1 MPITTHETPGPL
13 DLDIRVQAGR
23 VDIETADT
31 AETTVEIEALSG
43 GDPRPGPAAVE
54 SACQELRSVGDG
66 YRLVIEIPKR
76 PRLFGWN
83 EPEVLV
89 RVLCPHGSAVVA
101 KTASADLELR
111 GRAGDFSTKT
121 ASGDVT
127 VEAADGNIDIK
138 TASGDVAIGAVAG
151 RAGVN
156 TMSGDIVIDEA
167 SASVSAH
174 TMSGDLRIERLA
186 TGTAEMRTMSGDIVA
201 SVRAGATSGSMPAQY
216 RARCPPTCPCRT
228 RLLRAADRHRA
239 PRELDERRHR
249 PAPRREARATGA

>member
-1 MPITTHETPGPL
+1 MPTTTHHTPGPL

-43 GDPRPGPAAVE
+43 GDAGQAAVE
-54 SACQELRSVGDG
+54 SARQELRSVGDG
-66 YRLVIEIPKR
+66 HRLVIEIPKR

-127 VEAADGNIDIK
+127 VEAADGDVDIK

-201 SVRAGATSGSMPAQY
+201 SVRAGATLWIDASSMSGEVSSDLPVSDSA
-216 RARCPPTCPCRT
+216 PSGGGTDIE
-228 RLLRAADRHRA
+228 LRASSMSGDIDLRRA
-239 PRELDERRHR
+239 E
-249 PAPRREARATGA
+249 EARATGA

>member
-43 GDPRPGPAAVE
+43 GDAGQAAVE
-54 SACQELRSVGDG
+54 SARQELRSVGDG
-66 YRLVIEIPKR
+66 HRLVIEIPKR

-89 RVLCPHGSAVVA
+89 RVQCPHGSAVVV

-127 VEAADGNIDIK
+127 VEAADGDVDIK

-201 SVRAGATSGSMPAQY
+201 SVRAGATLWIDASSMSGEVSSDLPVSDSA
-216 RARCPPTCPCRT
+216 PSGGGTDIE
-228 RLLRAADRHRA
+228 LRASSMSGDIDLRRA
-239 PRELDERRHR
+239 E
-249 PAPRREARATGA
+249 EARATGA